1 MTRTIPILISTLL
14 VTGCATVVSD
24 NGICDA
30 TARAVTE
37 HAAAL
42 ALDGGPQSLRT
53 GDRLVRMLDA
63 GCAG

>member
-1 MTRTIPILISTLL
+1 MMKIILMAILGLS

-24 NGICDA
+24 SGICDA

-42 ALDGGPQSLRT
+42 TLDGGPQSLRT